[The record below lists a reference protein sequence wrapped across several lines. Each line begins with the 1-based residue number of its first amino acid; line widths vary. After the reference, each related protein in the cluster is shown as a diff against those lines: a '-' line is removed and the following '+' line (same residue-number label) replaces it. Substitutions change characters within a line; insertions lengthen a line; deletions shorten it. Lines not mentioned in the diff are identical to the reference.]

1 MNLSPL
7 AANHSYTSS
16 ASHQQTTTPEQ
27 QRSLIEQLRTGN
39 NELYRTLTDALDHL
53 EQDRLSMGIP
63 PVEMIR
69 KITYL
74 EAELR
79 KVVSPNDM
87 NAVRAMTDQYRHKL
101 LHAGS

>member
-7 AANHSYTSS
+7 ASSHSYTSS
-16 ASHQQTTTPEQ
+16 TQQTTTPEQ
-27 QRSLIEQLRTGN
+27 RQSLIEQLRTGN

-53 EQDRLSMGIP
+53 EADRLSMGIP

-79 KVVSPNDM
+79 KVIPPEDM
-87 NAVRAMTDQYRHKL
+87 KAVRVMTDQYRHKL